1 MHLRKGNGESSS
13 MMIDEAYLYKYMP
26 AAERILLAALPADED
41 LNHKFSRRFERKMK
55 ALIKNVGRTPAER
68 KFYSGMRIAFVA
80 IAITI
85 LIAFGSAMSVKAS
98 RHCIIEFLIEVFTD
112 KTEYSVKD
120 KRPEGVEVIPVEPDY
135 VPEGYEVTWRV
146 NNRCEHFIWYENS
159 LGDRVRY
166 NQTIAGMVGRFWDTE
181 VSVTGEEQIGN
192 RKVRMV
198 EVDGMLAVYWEDEK
212 YVYSVYGVGNV
223 DTDELL
229 KIAKSVIKKEK

>member
-1 MHLRKGNGESSS
+1 MHLRKGNGESSG

-112 KTEYSVKD
+112 KTSYSVQEEKPL
-120 KRPEGVEVIPVEPDY
+120 REAVVPVELGY
-135 VPEGYEVTWRV
+135 VPKGYEMKQRLIDAAEFFVT
-146 NNRCEHFIWYENS
+146 YENS
-159 LGDRVRY
+159 QGNRIYYSQSVPSMLGRY
-166 NQTIAGMVGRFWDTE
+166 WDTE
-181 VSVTGEEQIGN
+181 DGAMNVIQIGRETVN
-192 RKVRMV
+192 VV
-198 EVDGMLAVYWEDEK
+198 EKDGEYTLFWNDEN
-212 YVYSVYGVGNV
+212 YVYRIVGIGDV
-223 DTDELL
+223 AYDDL
-229 KIAKSVIKKEK
+229 IKMARSIVKK